1 MCNERVQNCYS
12 FQSVG
17 ADPPLLK
24 SLKCIWGKGG
34 CGIVDFKKGWPGVD
48 SIFFNTVK
56 THNHFFKIV

>member
-24 SLKCIWGKGG
+24 PLKCIWGREVVGLWTLKK
-34 CGIVDFKKGWPGVD
+34 VDLVSTQYFLIRLKLII
-48 SIFFNTVK
+48 IFLK
-56 THNHFFKIV
+56 